1 MITEESGIAKGIRRI
16 VAVTGHEAH
25 DVTRLA
31 QSLGEKLDI
40 LEVSTGK
47 TKDSGLKAFSV
58 VRPIHSPSARTITYT
73 SPQELGQA
81 DISVLKKAQLKDRL
95 AAVRKA
101 HDKQIKDREAQANKN
116 VRCVLWH

>member
-1 MITEESGIAKGIRRI
+1 M
-16 VAVTGHEAH
+16 TGHEAH

-58 VRPIHSPSARTITYT
+58 VRPIPSHLPGQFLTYT

-81 DISVLKKAQLKDRL
+81 DISVLKKVQLKDRL
-95 AAVRKA
+95 AAIRKA

-116 VRCVLWH
+116 VRVFLALGLSN